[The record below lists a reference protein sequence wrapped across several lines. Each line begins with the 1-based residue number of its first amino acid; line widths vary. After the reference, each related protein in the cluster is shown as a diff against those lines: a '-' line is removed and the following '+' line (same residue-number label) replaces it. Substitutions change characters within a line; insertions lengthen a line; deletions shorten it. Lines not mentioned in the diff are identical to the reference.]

1 MYFGGVNP
9 FKGPKIMSSSI
20 LGDGH
25 GGMMTFPAWAFIR
38 DLISSP
44 RLK

>member
-1 MYFGGVNP
+1 M
-9 FKGPKIMSSSI
+9 MSSFK
-20 LGDGH
+20 LGNGH